1 MPGTGSLQVVLDVIG
16 IAVAAS
22 AGAWVAVRNGLHLMG
37 GVLLGV
43 VTGLGGALVRDVL
56 LGAVP
61 PACLIDW
68 RYLVTALAAGL
79 FAQRFH
85 ALPARWD
92 RAVDYLDAVW
102 LGLFTVAGALKAVHL
117 GVPPLT
123 CVLMGVVTGIGGGV
137 LRDVL
142 VNRKPVVL
150 TDEIYVF
157 PSLLAAL
164 VVVLAPTVGATAA
177 TVTLPAAALCTA
189 VRMVSIRRGWHG
201 PSVRRAAPRL

>member
-1 MPGTGSLQVVLDVIG
+1 MPGSGSLQIVLDLIG

-22 AGAWVAVRNGLHLMG
+22 AGAWIAVRQGLHLMG

-43 VTGLGGALVRDVL
+43 VTGLGGGLVRDVL

-61 PACLIDW
+61 PASLTDW

-85 ALPARWD
+85 ALPTRLD
-92 RAVDYLDAVW
+92 RAADHLDAVW

-117 GVPPLT
+117 GVPPIT

-150 TDEIYVF
+150 TDEVYVF
-157 PSLLAAL
+157 PSLLAAVL
-164 VVVLAPTVGATAA
+164 VVVAPMVGWPAA
-177 TVTLPAAALCTA
+177 AVTLPAAAVCTGI
-189 VRMVSIRRGWHG
+189 RMLAIRRGWRG
-201 PSVRRAAPRL
+201 PSVRRPDPAV